1 MAVKSSNKM
10 LPIIVGMLFLV
21 LFIVFSKSGG
31 DSNTTELSSYP
42 EAGSPEADTPAATIR
57 TLTASVAE
65 LTRNNQQLT
74 IETKRLLSQ
83 QEAVENNV
91 LSRLRGEINT
101 NNSSSSPL
109 YEDLLSK
116 YSDLEQRMGA
126 IGSNDIPVGVGLDE
140 LSVSLDEDEWVEPAS
155 YKPTDKEYSLPTRF
169 TGSIPT
175 EGYLKPSS
183 LSQLIEEE
191 PDSIPRYTVPRN
203 STLIGSVSMTALVGR
218 VPTDGTVEDPYPF
231 KVIVGKENLAANGLE
246 IPGIKS
252 MIFSGKAIG
261 DWTLS
266 CVRGQMD
273 SVTYVFE
280 DGTIRTL
287 SSDDESL
294 KSSSSSGSKKGEQ
307 SLAWISDER
316 GIPCVTG
323 KRISNATSFLLARIA
338 AKGFEAG
345 AKAVANAETTT
356 TVSDVTGTAATN
368 VTGDALKNAGF
379 ETLAGGASE
388 LGEWLEERQSQTY
401 DVIYVDTG
409 VKLALHIDI
418 ELPIDYETK
427 GRKLSYASQSKIS
440 YSTTLD

>member
-169 TGSIPT
+169 TGRIPT